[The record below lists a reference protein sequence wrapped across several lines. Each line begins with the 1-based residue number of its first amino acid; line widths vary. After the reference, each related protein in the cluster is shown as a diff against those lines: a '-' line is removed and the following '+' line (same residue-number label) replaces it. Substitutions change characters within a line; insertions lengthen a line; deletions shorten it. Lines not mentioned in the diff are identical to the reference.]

1 MSSKDMFRKEQR
13 FSFRKFSFGLAS
25 AVIANVIFGG
35 AIANTPVVH
44 ANTTT
49 ETAAVA
55 TSERIASIPYTVN
68 IVDQTGKVVETKE
81 KKVLVYTVET
91 IATATEYLTA
101 DLVPEGYA
109 IVSGLGEV
117 TLTEKADNIFTVKVD
132 KIAPEAAAPTTTA
145 ESATSE
151 TATPEPASLAA
162 TQPTPVTAEV
172 AEAEVAPTTSEESA
186 KPTERTVYLSYI
198 THYVNE
204 ANETVDRTG
213 HLVAV
218 TTTDETAKT
227 QVTVSASENMPSG
240 WELVQDKAKV
250 VVQLVE
256 NQTNILVF
264 AVTKKSKE
272 EEIAASQLSN
282 KDVLEQVLSEGV
294 LLSNDAARLLETSQA
309 GNTGLEVATNNTK
322 AVLKEAIQV
331 FDEPTSTQAQVDA
344 QTELVRA
351 ASKTLA
357 DELLKFDE
365 DGVLT
370 AMLDA
375 TTQAITIT
383 PSSKGAVRPNYP
395 IHIRDFTNPSQQSY
409 NNQDFFFGL
418 IDKALTEEAS
428 QIRATAEA
436 TDGSTPRFSLVGG
449 GGQPLTDANNYGLQ
463 INDSGVIYGTTT
475 ITEPGN
481 TVSWQF
487 QAQNGS
493 DTARKQFT
501 FVPYTVVKTDEEP
514 VRKGVTQGVTADE
527 ILAKVKSDVT
537 RGNGTSDTTEAT
549 AGPLNIAFEQ
559 HFNSELT
566 ARATNKSTTVT
577 EDAKNGKQIWH
588 EIKEYVK
595 VAEADGT
602 AVSGTPVTGSLPT
615 EAGTYDVTVL
625 STNVHGQTIE
635 NVVKVILNAAPS
647 MPTIGV
653 NPGTTVKNGD
663 NRQLEALFVFGNV
676 TGTTEAVS
684 TSGRGTAP
692 DFDTAKATKSFLAT
706 DPETEAAKAAI
717 EEINANTSKSEEEK
731 AAALAKQEAK
741 KETVTISYGV
751 PGNVT
756 EYVAGNSDSVKINN
770 RANNPISAPTKS
782 LGNPNNEELTINAEG
797 KLTGEFSS
805 APGGFYSRVVKM
817 TDTAGNVSYS
827 NPFFV
832 VGYTD
837 KLIDDTPVAVNQGT
851 VLTENNIF
859 GKLTID
865 TTSGSTGT
873 NQSLTVPESEYTRAI
888 VGYRTVDGTTKGELV
903 EQTDL
908 TQFPTDKDLEVKVQ
922 TTNPYGQTIYNWVKV
937 DYNLKPKVELAAKV
951 YGDRKT
957 VYVFSKNSGT
967 TEDSTGATGTN
978 VAFDKNKATKALVK
992 ITDDGQVTAIS
1003 YTDGKSA
1010 VSDLVTND
1018 KTLNAVIDTDGF
1030 FNGDVDALAGG
1041 SVTRVV
1047 KVTDN
1052 GNAVGDSPRFRIFPF
1067 SDTVPANV
1075 TVRLAKGTRPALE
1088 EITGKMVIDSNSG
1101 YPNNAK
1107 EAIPEDAYT
1116 RTVVGYR
1123 LDGSQDTVAV
1133 DSVEKLPTEGSY
1145 KVRVKTSNAYGQEIY
1160 NWVPVS
1166 HYKLEEVSRET
1177 VNKYTDFP
1185 APIHAITELG
1195 SSGTVGTVKLEGDLP
1210 ADFNI
1215 ANFNLKEG
1223 EAAKLAERNLEFV
1236 KAGSLGTDGTV
1247 GTIQTKNGGKV
1258 EYTGSGNLD
1267 YVFEYTYQVNN
1278 ENKTSN
1284 LTYTILYTDTKAPVM
1299 TPKSEYIRFVD
1310 EEYTISVPG
1319 TDNAFLST
1327 EKINGSLSVLKDG
1340 ETGKVSPGLGT
1351 NTAIT
1356 SELDPK
1362 GVDVSGGVD
1371 NQGGNSTMFNVNI
1384 TGTAPSAEG
1393 TGTYKLRVGEN
1404 NYPAGPNVELVD
1416 GKKPENVGLTPVTVT
1431 FVKRAAMTTPV
1442 AVVDPANLTADEKAA
1457 VIAQLKKD
1465 NADNQRLQDLPDT
1478 AFTVNADG
1486 TVSVDYSAG
1495 NADVDAV
1502 TDEVANATVKLADEQ
1517 KKAKDAIDTKLAE
1530 EKAAIEAKRDAAIAE
1545 INNTPGLTDD
1555 QKKAATDAVT
1565 NTANDALTDLQTAAD
1580 DAKKA
1585 IDTKTTVAGINDAKT
1600 AGEKA
1605 LDDATA
1611 TGEAAIELTKEKEL
1625 AKADVDN
1632 QAKAAIE
1639 AVKNNPNLDATEQAP
1654 YIKAIE
1660 DAAKEQKAAI
1670 DAAKDTAGIT
1680 DAVNEAEKVNEEQK
1694 LAAAK
1699 EDAKDKIAE
1708 EAAAAKEAI
1717 DNNPNLSEDEKKG
1730 FKDAVDTEVAKANDA
1745 IDKAKT
1751 PAEAQTAEDNG
1762 VKAIDAE
1769 ELKAAKQDAKNKIA
1783 EDVKAAKEAIDNNP
1797 NLSEDEKKG
1806 FKDAVD
1812 TEAAKAVADIEK
1824 ATTPADAQTAEE
1836 AGTAAIAED
1845 VLDAA
1850 KQDAKNKI
1858 AEDVKAAK
1866 DAIDNNPN
1874 LSETE
1879 KQGFKDAVDTEAV
1892 KANGEIDKATTPEA
1906 AQAAEEAG
1914 TAAIAEDVLD
1924 AAKLDAK
1931 NKIAKDLATV
1941 EAAID
1946 ANSNLTKEEKDAAK
1960 LAAQAKAAEAVANIE
1975 KATTP
1980 EAVQALED
1988 AAVKDLANIEIKA
2001 AYDDA
2006 VKAIEAADN
2015 LSTAAKTQALEDLKK
2030 ARQAAEEV
2038 VKNATTADEV
2048 AKGALDGLKSIAKV
2062 EATAAADDAKEAIA
2076 KNSNLTADEKKV
2088 YTDAIDAALKATEA
2102 KIKDA
2107 TDADTVDAE
2116 TVLAQKEI
2124 AKQEVAAATAD
2135 AVEGIE
2141 ANANLT
2147 PEEKAEYKA
2156 NVAKAAADA
2165 EKAITEATKAADIQS
2180 KTFDATQAAAKE
2192 EVKADAADAV
2202 KGIQANDNLSEAEK
2216 TAAKEAVEKARDT
2229 TLENIE
2235 KAKTAADVETATL
2248 DAEKANAKAELKAA
2262 ADDAKKAID
2271 ENTNLPKSEKD
2282 ALKLAIDAEVA
2293 AANLEIDNAKTAE
2306 DIDVATLA
2314 TEKTIAKTEVKAA
2327 AEDAL
2332 RSIDEN
2338 ANLTDDE
2345 KAKAKADVYVELS
2358 KAEKA
2363 IDKAATAEAID
2374 NATLVGEK
2382 AIAKEELE
2390 AAADDAKKAI
2400 DGNTHLT
2407 DAEKKAAKD
2416 AVDTELAKA
2425 KDAIDAAKTAD
2436 AVDAATLVGE
2446 KAVAK
2451 EEIKAAANDAK
2462 KAIDANTNLTPDEK
2476 AAAKKAVDAEVAK
2489 ANEAIDAAK
2498 TADAVDAATLVGEQA
2513 VAKAELKAA
2522 AEDAKK
2528 AIDANDNLT
2537 PDEKAAAK
2545 KAVDDEAAKAEKAI
2559 DAATKAKEVDTAT
2572 LAGEKAVAKEEVK
2585 AAADDAKKAID
2596 ANDNLTPDEKAVAK
2610 KAVDAEVAKANE
2622 AIDAAK
2628 TAGEIDAA
2636 TLVGEKAVAKEELK
2650 AAAADAKK
2658 AIDANDNL
2666 TPEEKAAAKKAV
2678 DAEVAKANEAIDAAK
2693 TADAVDAA
2701 TLAGEKA
2708 VAKEELKAAAADA
2721 KKAIDANDNLTPEEK
2736 AVAKKAVDAEVA
2748 KAEKAIDA
2756 ATKADEVDTAT
2767 LAGEKAVAKEELKA
2781 AADDAKAAIDANDN
2795 LTPEEKAVAKKAV
2808 DAEVAK
2814 AEKAIDAAIKADEVD
2829 TATLAG
2835 EKAVAKEELKAAA
2848 DDAKAAIDAN
2858 DNLTD
2863 AEKQAAKEAV
2873 DAEVAKANE
2882 AIDAATKADE
2892 VDAATLVGEKAVAK
2906 EEVKAAAEDAKKAI
2920 DANDNLTPEEKA
2932 AAKKAVDDEAAKAE
2946 EAIDAATKA
2955 DEVETAT
2962 LAGEKAVAKEELKAA
2977 AEDAK
2982 AAIDANDNL
2991 TPEEK
2996 AAAKAA
3002 VDAEVAKA
3010 NEAIDAATKADEV
3023 DAATLAG
3030 EKAVAKEELKA
3041 AAADAKAAIDAND
3054 NLTPEEKAAAKD
3066 AVDAEVAKANDA
3078 IDAATKADEVD
3089 AATLAGEKAVA
3100 KEEVKAAAEDAKKAI
3115 DANDN
3120 LTPEE
3125 KAAAKKAVDDE
3136 AAKAEEAID
3145 AATKADEV
3153 ETATL
3158 AGEKAVA
3165 KEELKAAADDAKK
3178 AIDANDNLTD
3188 AEKQAAKDAVDA
3200 EVAKAEEAIDAATS
3214 ADEVETAT
3222 LVGEKAVAKEELK
3235 AAVEDAKKAI
3245 DANPNLTDAEKQAAK
3260 EAVDASAA
3268 AANKAIDGSTSSV
3281 EVQAAKDKGNAAIA
3295 ENVLDAAKQG
3305 AKNKLMEEA
3314 DKAKAAIDANPN
3326 LTPEEKAAA
3335 KAEIDKAVEEAII
3348 SINGAGTHHALGEI

>member
-35 AIANTPVVH
+35 AIANSPVVH

-68 IVDQTGKVVETKE
+68 IVDQAGKVVETKE

-151 TATPEPASLAA
+151 TATAAATPEPASLAA
-162 TQPTPVTAEV
+162 TQSTPVTAEV

-218 TTTDETAKT
+218 TTTDDTAKT

-272 EEIAASQLSN
+272 EEIAESQLAN

-331 FDEPTSTQAQVDA
+331 FDEPTSTQEQVDA

-383 PSSKGAVRPNYP
+383 TSEKDRVRPNYP

-409 NNQDFFFGL
+409 NDQDFFFGL
-418 IDKALTEEAS
+418 IDRELTQENS
-428 QIRATAEA
+428 QIRATAQGP
-436 TDGSTPRFSLVGG
+436 DGSTPTISILGG
-449 GGQPLTDANNYGLQ
+449 GGDPISTISNFGLQ
-463 INDSGVIYGTTT
+463 DNGSGVLYGTTT

-487 QAQNGS
+487 KASSNGNGAVS
-493 DTARKQFT
+493 KFT

-514 VRKGVTQGVTADE
+514 VRKAVTAGVTADE

-537 RGNGTSDTTEAT
+537 RGDGSTQ
-549 AGPLNIAFEQ
+549 GPLNATFEEY
-559 HFNSELT
+559 FNSTLT
-566 ARATNKSTTVT
+566 ARATRTSTTVAD
-577 EDAKNGKQIWH
+577 DAKAGKQIWH
-588 EIKEYVK
+588 EIKQYVK
-595 VAEADGT
+595 VAEANGT
-602 AVSGTPVTGSLPT
+602 AVSGGEAVKGSLPT

-635 NVVKVILNAAPS
+635 NTVKVVLNAAP
-647 MPTIGV
+647 TITASGTV
-653 NPGTTVKNGD
+653 SANPFNNTNPERKIVYIFGITTGD
-663 NRQLEALFVFGNV
+663 
-676 TGTTEAVS
+676 TEAV
-684 TSGRGTAP
+684 T
-692 DFDTAKATKSFLAT
+692 TAKA
-706 DPETEAAKAAI
+706 ETGEKAKAPIFDRDIAQPVATI
-717 EEINANTSKSEEEK
+717 TDADSTSIKVEYGDNAPNSRFNNLGSNMVATAADGTVLRDTKGKSTNV
-731 AAALAKQEAK
+731 
-741 KETVTISYGV
+741 TVTDGTAKIYLG
-751 PGNVT
+751 GT
-756 EYVAGNSDSVKINN
+756 YEY
-770 RANNPISAPTKS
+770 
-782 LGNPNNEELTINAEG
+782 L
-797 KLTGEFSS
+797 
-805 APGGFYSRVVKM
+805 PGGKFTRQFIISDESNAVVRGEAFY
-817 TDTAGNVSYS
+817 TVS
-827 NPFFV
+827 
-832 VGYTD
+832 YTD
-837 KLIDDTPVAVNQGT
+837 KLKDDRPIAKNQDVA
-851 VLTENNIF
+851 LTKEEVVA
-859 GKLTID
+859 KLTLDAQSGGFGD
-865 TTSGSTGT
+865 T
-873 NQSLTVPESEYTRAI
+873 NPNLTVPVSEVTRTI
-888 VGYRTVDGTTKGELV
+888 VGYRTADGVYT
-903 EQTDL
+903 EQTNL
-908 TQFPTDKDLEVKVQ
+908 AQFPKDKDFEVKVK
-922 TTNPYGQTIYNWVKV
+922 TTNVYGQTIYNWVKV
-937 DYNLKPKVELAAKV
+937 DYNLKPKVEIVDAV
-951 YGDRKT
+951 EGTTKT
-957 VYVFSKNSGT
+957 VYVFSKNNDR
-967 TEDSTGATGTN
+967 TENSEGVTGTN
-978 VAFDKNKATKALVK
+978 VAFDRNKATKAVVN
-992 ITDDGQVTAIS
+992 ITDDGQVTTIVYNDAKNDTADMLDKGVTPTTLVG
-1003 YTDGKSA
+1003 TDGYFK
-1010 VSDLVTND
+1010 
-1018 KTLNAVIDTDGF
+1018 
-1030 FNGDVDALAGG
+1030 G
-1041 SVTRVV
+1041 SVAVPAGTNTTRLL
-1047 KVTDN
+1047 KVTDDK
-1052 GNAVGDSPRFRIFPF
+1052 GLVGQSPTFRVYAF

-1075 TVRLAKGTRPALE
+1075 TPVRLAKGTSPALE
-1088 EITGKMVIDSNSG
+1088 EITAKMVIDSNSG
-1101 YPNNAK
+1101 YPRNPK
-1107 EAIPEDAYT
+1107 VEIPKDAYT

-1123 LDGSQDTVAV
+1123 LDGSTDTVAV
-1133 DSVEKLPTEGSY
+1133 DSVAGLPTEGSY
-1145 KVRVKTSNAYGQEIY
+1145 QVRVKTSNAYGQEIY

-1185 APIHAITELG
+1185 APIHTITEVG
-1195 SSGTVGTVKLEGDLP
+1195 STGTVGTVKLVGDLP

-1215 ANFNLKEG
+1215 ANFNLKAG
-1223 EAAKLAERNLEFV
+1223 EADKLAERNLEFV
-1236 KAGSLGTDGTV
+1236 KADAIGQDGTV
-1247 GTIQTKNGGKV
+1247 GTIRPKDGGKV

-1310 EEYTISVPG
+1310 EEYKISVPG

-1327 EKINGSLSVLKDG
+1327 EKINGTLSVLKDG
-1340 ETGKVSPGLGT
+1340 ESGRLVSSDLGT

-1404 NYPAGPNVELVD
+1404 NYPAPPTVSN
-1416 GKKPENVGLTPVTVT
+1416 KPENVGLTDIKVT
-1431 FVKRAAMTTPV
+1431 FVKRAEMTTPV

-1465 NADNQRLQDLPDT
+1465 NADNEKLNALPDT

-1495 NADVDAV
+1495 NTGVDAV
-1502 TDEVANATVKLADEQ
+1502 TDKVANATVKLADEQ

-1530 EKAAIEAKRDAAIAE
+1530 EKAAIEAKRDADIAE

-1555 QKKAATDAVT
+1555 QKKAARDAVT
-1565 NTANDALTDLQTAAD
+1565 DTAGDALKALDKAAD

-1585 IDTKTTVAGINDAKT
+1585 IDAETTVAGINNAKT
-1600 AGEKA
+1600 DGEKA
-1605 LDDATA
+1605 LDDATVN
-1611 TGEAAIELTKEKEL
+1611 GEAAIDLTKDKEL

-1680 DAVNEAEKVNEEQK
+1680 DAVNEAEKVNEEQQ

-1708 EAAAAKEAI
+1708 EAAAAKDAI
-1717 DNNPNLSEDEKKG
+1717 DKNPNLSDAEKTTAKN
-1730 FKDAVDTEVAKANDA
+1730 AVDTEVAKANDA
-1745 IDKAKT
+1745 IDKATT
-1751 PAEAQTAEDNG
+1751 PETVQAAEDNG

-1769 ELKAAKQDAKNKIA
+1769 ELAAAKQDAKNKIA
-1783 EDVKAAKEAIDNNP
+1783 KDVEAAKDAIDKDP

-1858 AEDVKAAK
+1858 AKDVEAANA
-1866 DAIDNNPN
+1866 AIESNPN
-1874 LSETE
+1874 LSEAE
-1879 KQGFKDAVDTEAV
+1879 KKGFKDAVDAEAA
-1892 KANGEIDKATTPEA
+1892 KAVADIEKATTPEA
-1906 AQAAEEAG
+1906 AQAAEETG

-1946 ANSNLTKEEKDAAK
+1946 ANSNLSQDEKDAAK

-1980 EAVQALED
+1980 EAAQTLED

-2030 ARQAAEEV
+2030 ARQAAEDAI
-2038 VKNATTADEV
+2038 KTATTADEV

-2062 EATAAADDAKEAIA
+2062 EAKAAADDAKAAIA
-2076 KNSNLTADEKKV
+2076 QNSNLTDAEKKV
-2088 YTDAIDAALKATEA
+2088 YTDAIDEALKDTET
-2102 KIKDA
+2102 KIDAA

-2116 TVLAQKEI
+2116 TIVGQKAF
-2124 AKQEVAAATAD
+2124 AKEEVKAATAD
-2135 AVEGIE
+2135 AVKGIE
-2141 ANANLT
+2141 ANTNLT
-2147 PEEKAEYKA
+2147 DDEKAIYKEE
-2156 NVAKAAADA
+2156 VAKAVAAA
-2165 EKAITEATKAADIQS
+2165 ETAIKEATKAADIQS

-2192 EVKADAADAV
+2192 EVKADAADAIA
-2202 KGIQANDNLSEAEK
+2202 GIKANDNLSD
-2216 TAAKEAVEKARDT
+2216 TAKEEAIAAIEKARNT

-2235 KAKTAADVETATL
+2235 NAKTAAAVDTATL
-2248 DAEKANAKAELKAA
+2248 DAEKANAKAEIKAA

-2271 ENTNLPKSEKD
+2271 ENANLPVSEKN

-2293 AANLEIDNAKTAE
+2293 ATNLEIDDAKTAE
-2306 DIDVATLA
+2306 EIDAATLA
-2314 TEKTIAKTEVKAA
+2314 TEKSIAKAEVKAA

-2332 RSIDEN
+2332 RAIDEN

-2363 IDKAATAEAID
+2363 IDKATTADAID

-2382 AIAKEELE
+2382 AFATAELE

-2400 DGNTHLT
+2400 DANTHLT
-2407 DAEKKAAKD
+2407 DDQKQAAKD
-2416 AVDTELAKA
+2416 AVDAELAKA
-2425 KDAIDAAKTAD
+2425 KEAVVAAKTAD
-2436 AVDAATLVGE
+2436 EVDAATLVGE

-2451 EEIKAAANDAK
+2451 EEIKAAA
-2462 KAIDANTNLTPDEK
+2462 
-2476 AAAKKAVDAEVAK
+2476 
-2489 ANEAIDAAK
+2489 
-2498 TADAVDAATLVGEQA
+2498 
-2513 VAKAELKAA
+2513 
-2522 AEDAKK
+2522 
-2528 AIDANDNLT
+2528 
-2537 PDEKAAAK
+2537 
-2545 KAVDDEAAKAEKAI
+2545 
-2559 DAATKAKEVDTAT
+2559 
-2572 LAGEKAVAKEEVK
+2572 
-2585 AAADDAKKAID
+2585 DDAKKAID
-2596 ANDNLTPDEKAVAK
+2596 ANS
-2610 KAVDAEVAKANE
+2610 
-2622 AIDAAK
+2622 
-2628 TAGEIDAA
+2628 
-2636 TLVGEKAVAKEELK
+2636 
-2650 AAAADAKK
+2650 
-2658 AIDANDNL
+2658 
-2666 TPEEKAAAKKAV
+2666 
-2678 DAEVAKANEAIDAAK
+2678 
-2693 TADAVDAA
+2693 
-2701 TLAGEKA
+2701 
-2708 VAKEELKAAAADA
+2708 
-2721 KKAIDANDNLTPEEK
+2721 
-2736 AVAKKAVDAEVA
+2736 
-2748 KAEKAIDA
+2748 
-2756 ATKADEVDTAT
+2756 
-2767 LAGEKAVAKEELKA
+2767 
-2781 AADDAKAAIDANDN
+2781 
-2795 LTPEEKAVAKKAV
+2795 
-2808 DAEVAK
+2808 
-2814 AEKAIDAAIKADEVD
+2814 
-2829 TATLAG
+2829 
-2835 EKAVAKEELKAAA
+2835 
-2848 DDAKAAIDAN
+2848 
-2858 DNLTD
+2858 NLTD
-2863 AEKQAAKEAV
+2863 
-2873 DAEVAKANE
+2873 D
-2882 AIDAATKADE
+2882 
-2892 VDAATLVGEKAVAK
+2892 
-2906 EEVKAAAEDAKKAI
+2906 
-2920 DANDNLTPEEKA
+2920 
-2932 AAKKAVDDEAAKAE
+2932 
-2946 EAIDAATKA
+2946 
-2955 DEVETAT
+2955 
-2962 LAGEKAVAKEELKAA
+2962 
-2977 AEDAK
+2977 
-2982 AAIDANDNL
+2982 
-2991 TPEEK
+2991 EK

-3002 VDAEVAKA
+3002 VD
-3010 NEAIDAATKADEV
+3010 T
-3023 DAATLAG
+3023 
-3030 EKAVAKEELKA
+3030 
-3041 AAADAKAAIDAND
+3041 
-3054 NLTPEEKAAAKD
+3054 
-3066 AVDAEVAKANDA
+3066 EVAKANDA

-3100 KEEVKAAAEDAKKAI
+3100 KEELKAAADDAKKAIDENANLTPEEKAAAKKAVDDEVAKAEKAIDAATKADEVDAATLAGEKAVAKEELKAAAEDAKKAI

-3120 LTPEE
+3120 LT
-3125 KAAAKKAVDDE
+3125 
-3136 AAKAEEAID
+3136 D
-3145 AATKADEV
+3145 A
-3153 ETATL
+3153 
-3158 AGEKAVA
+3158 
-3165 KEELKAAADDAKK
+3165 
-3178 AIDANDNLTD
+3178 
-3188 AEKQAAKDAVDA
+3188 
-3200 EVAKAEEAIDAATS
+3200 
-3214 ADEVETAT
+3214 
-3222 LVGEKAVAKEELK
+3222 
-3235 AAVEDAKKAI
+3235 
-3245 DANPNLTDAEKQAAK
+3245 
-3260 EAVDASAA
+3260 
-3268 AANKAIDGSTSSV
+3268 
-3281 EVQAAKDKGNAAIA
+3281 
-3295 ENVLDAAKQG
+3295 
-3305 AKNKLMEEA
+3305 
-3314 DKAKAAIDANPN
+3314 
-3326 LTPEEKAAA
+3326 
-3335 KAEIDKAVEEAII
+3335 
-3348 SINGAGTHHALGEI
+3348 

>member
-44 ANTTT
+44 ANTAT

-132 KIAPEAAAPTTTA
+132 KIAPEAVAPTTTA

-151 TATPEPASLAA
+151 TATAAATPEPASLTA
-162 TQPTPVTAEV
+162 TQPTPVTSEV

-186 KPTERTVYLSYI
+186 KPTERTAYLSYI

-204 ANETVDRTG
+204 ANETVDRRG

-218 TTTDETAKT
+218 TTTDDTAKK

-294 LLSNDAARLLETSQA
+294 LFSNDAARLLETSQA

-331 FDEPTSTQAQVDA
+331 FDEPTSTQEQVDA

-501 FVPYTVVKTDEEP
+501 FVPYTVVKTDETP

-537 RGNGTSDTTEAT
+537 RGNGTSSTAEAT
-549 AGPLNIAFEQ
+549 QGPLNIAFEQ
-559 HFNSELT
+559 HFNSALT
-566 ARATNKSTTVT
+566 ARATGTSTTVADT
-577 EDAKNGKQIWH
+577 DKTGKQIWH

-602 AVSGTPVTGSLPT
+602 AVSVPAVTGSLPT
-615 EAGTYDVTVL
+615 EAGTYNVTVL

-635 NVVKVILNAAPS
+635 NTVKVVLNAAP
-647 MPTIGV
+647 TITASGTGST
-653 NPGTTVKNGD
+653 NPFNNTNPERKIVYIFGITTGD
-663 NRQLEALFVFGNV
+663 
-676 TGTTEAVS
+676 TEAV
-684 TSGRGTAP
+684 T
-692 DFDTAKATKSFLAT
+692 TAKA
-706 DPETEAAKAAI
+706 ETGEKAKAPIFDSTIAKPVATI
-717 EEINANTSKSEEEK
+717 TDADSTSIKVEYGDDAPKSRFNNLGSNMVAT
-731 AAALAKQEAK
+731 AADG
-741 KETVTISYGV
+741 TVLRDTKGNST
-751 PGNVT
+751 NVT
-756 EYVAGNSDSVKINN
+756 LTDGTAKIYLGGTYEY
-770 RANNPISAPTKS
+770 
-782 LGNPNNEELTINAEG
+782 L
-797 KLTGEFSS
+797 
-805 APGGFYSRVVKM
+805 PGGKFTRQFIISDESNAVVRGEAFY
-817 TDTAGNVSYS
+817 TVS
-827 NPFFV
+827 
-832 VGYTD
+832 YTD
-837 KLIDDTPVAVNQGT
+837 KLKDDTPIAKNQDVA
-851 VLTENNIF
+851 LTEREVF
-859 GKLTID
+859 AKLTLDAQSGGVSD
-865 TTSGSTGT
+865 TDP
-873 NQSLTVPESEYTRAI
+873 NLTVPESEVTRTI
-888 VGYRTVDGTTKGELV
+888 VGYRVDGAYTA
-903 EQTDL
+903 QTDL
-908 TQFPTDKDLEVKVQ
+908 TQFPKDKDFEVKVK
-922 TTNPYGQTIYNWVKV
+922 TTNIYGQTVYNWVSV
-937 DYNLKPKVELAAKV
+937 DYNLKPKVEIVDAV
-951 YGDRKT
+951 EGTTKT
-957 VYVFSKNSGT
+957 VYVFSKNNDR
-967 TEDSTGATGTN
+967 TENSEGVTGTN
-978 VAFDKNKATKALVK
+978 VAFDRNKATKAVVN

-1101 YPNNAK
+1101 YPSNPK

-1133 DSVEKLPTEGSY
+1133 DSVEKLPTDGSY

-1166 HYKLEEVSRET
+1166 HYKLEEISRDT

-1530 EKAAIEAKRDAAIAE
+1530 EKAAIEAKRDEAIAE

-1585 IDTKTTVAGINDAKT
+1585 IDTETTVAGINDAKT

-1611 TGEAAIELTKEKEL
+1611 TGEAAIDLTKDKEL

-1632 QAKAAIE
+1632 QAKDAIE
-1639 AVKNNPNLDATEQAP
+1639 AIKNNPNLDATEQAP
-1654 YIKAIE
+1654 YIEAIE
-1660 DAAKEQKAAI
+1660 KAAEEQKAAI
-1670 DAAKDTAGIT
+1670 DKAKDTAGIT
-1680 DAVNEAEKVNEEQK
+1680 DAVNAAEKVNEEQK

-1708 EAAAAKEAI
+1708 EAAAAK
-1717 DNNPNLSEDEKKG
+1717 
-1730 FKDAVDTEVAKANDA
+1730 DA
-1745 IDKAKT
+1745 IDKDPNLTKDEIDAAKAAVAKAAEDANKAIDAATT

-1769 ELKAAKQDAKNKIA
+1769 ELAAAKQDAKNKIA
-1783 EDVKAAKEAIDNNP
+1783 
-1797 NLSEDEKKG
+1797 
-1806 FKDAVD
+1806 KD
-1812 TEAAKAVADIEK
+1812 
-1824 ATTPADAQTAEE
+1824 
-1836 AGTAAIAED
+1836 
-1845 VLDAA
+1845 
-1850 KQDAKNKI
+1850 
-1858 AEDVKAAK
+1858 
-1866 DAIDNNPN
+1866 
-1874 LSETE
+1874 
-1879 KQGFKDAVDTEAV
+1879 
-1892 KANGEIDKATTPEA
+1892 
-1906 AQAAEEAG
+1906 
-1914 TAAIAEDVLD
+1914 
-1924 AAKLDAK
+1924 
-1931 NKIAKDLATV
+1931 V
-1941 EAAID
+1941 EAA
-1946 ANSNLTKEEKDAAK
+1946 
-1960 LAAQAKAAEAVANIE
+1960 
-1975 KATTP
+1975 
-1980 EAVQALED
+1980 
-1988 AAVKDLANIEIKA
+1988 
-2001 AYDDA
+2001 
-2006 VKAIEAADN
+2006 
-2015 LSTAAKTQALEDLKK
+2015 
-2030 ARQAAEEV
+2030 
-2038 VKNATTADEV
+2038 
-2048 AKGALDGLKSIAKV
+2048 
-2062 EATAAADDAKEAIA
+2062 
-2076 KNSNLTADEKKV
+2076 
-2088 YTDAIDAALKATEA
+2088 
-2102 KIKDA
+2102 
-2107 TDADTVDAE
+2107 
-2116 TVLAQKEI
+2116 
-2124 AKQEVAAATAD
+2124 
-2135 AVEGIE
+2135 
-2141 ANANLT
+2141 
-2147 PEEKAEYKA
+2147 
-2156 NVAKAAADA
+2156 
-2165 EKAITEATKAADIQS
+2165 
-2180 KTFDATQAAAKE
+2180 
-2192 EVKADAADAV
+2192 
-2202 KGIQANDNLSEAEK
+2202 
-2216 TAAKEAVEKARDT
+2216 
-2229 TLENIE
+2229 
-2235 KAKTAADVETATL
+2235 
-2248 DAEKANAKAELKAA
+2248 
-2262 ADDAKKAID
+2262 
-2271 ENTNLPKSEKD
+2271 
-2282 ALKLAIDAEVA
+2282 
-2293 AANLEIDNAKTAE
+2293 
-2306 DIDVATLA
+2306 
-2314 TEKTIAKTEVKAA
+2314 
-2327 AEDAL
+2327 
-2332 RSIDEN
+2332 
-2338 ANLTDDE
+2338 
-2345 KAKAKADVYVELS
+2345 
-2358 KAEKA
+2358 
-2363 IDKAATAEAID
+2363 
-2374 NATLVGEK
+2374 
-2382 AIAKEELE
+2382 
-2390 AAADDAKKAI
+2390 
-2400 DGNTHLT
+2400 
-2407 DAEKKAAKD
+2407 
-2416 AVDTELAKA
+2416 
-2425 KDAIDAAKTAD
+2425 
-2436 AVDAATLVGE
+2436 
-2446 KAVAK
+2446 
-2451 EEIKAAANDAK
+2451 
-2462 KAIDANTNLTPDEK
+2462 
-2476 AAAKKAVDAEVAK
+2476 
-2489 ANEAIDAAK
+2489 
-2498 TADAVDAATLVGEQA
+2498 
-2513 VAKAELKAA
+2513 
-2522 AEDAKK
+2522 
-2528 AIDANDNLT
+2528 
-2537 PDEKAAAK
+2537 
-2545 KAVDDEAAKAEKAI
+2545 
-2559 DAATKAKEVDTAT
+2559 
-2572 LAGEKAVAKEEVK
+2572 
-2585 AAADDAKKAID
+2585 
-2596 ANDNLTPDEKAVAK
+2596 
-2610 KAVDAEVAKANE
+2610 
-2622 AIDAAK
+2622 
-2628 TAGEIDAA
+2628 
-2636 TLVGEKAVAKEELK
+2636 
-2650 AAAADAKK
+2650 
-2658 AIDANDNL
+2658 
-2666 TPEEKAAAKKAV
+2666 
-2678 DAEVAKANEAIDAAK
+2678 
-2693 TADAVDAA
+2693 
-2701 TLAGEKA
+2701 
-2708 VAKEELKAAAADA
+2708 
-2721 KKAIDANDNLTPEEK
+2721 
-2736 AVAKKAVDAEVA
+2736 
-2748 KAEKAIDA
+2748 
-2756 ATKADEVDTAT
+2756 
-2767 LAGEKAVAKEELKA
+2767 
-2781 AADDAKAAIDANDN
+2781 
-2795 LTPEEKAVAKKAV
+2795 
-2808 DAEVAK
+2808 
-2814 AEKAIDAAIKADEVD
+2814 
-2829 TATLAG
+2829 
-2835 EKAVAKEELKAAA
+2835 
-2848 DDAKAAIDAN
+2848 
-2858 DNLTD
+2858 
-2863 AEKQAAKEAV
+2863 
-2873 DAEVAKANE
+2873 
-2882 AIDAATKADE
+2882 
-2892 VDAATLVGEKAVAK
+2892 
-2906 EEVKAAAEDAKKAI
+2906 
-2920 DANDNLTPEEKA
+2920 
-2932 AAKKAVDDEAAKAE
+2932 
-2946 EAIDAATKA
+2946 
-2955 DEVETAT
+2955 
-2962 LAGEKAVAKEELKAA
+2962 
-2977 AEDAK
+2977 
-2982 AAIDANDNL
+2982 
-2991 TPEEK
+2991 
-2996 AAAKAA
+2996 
-3002 VDAEVAKA
+3002 
-3010 NEAIDAATKADEV
+3010 
-3023 DAATLAG
+3023 
-3030 EKAVAKEELKA
+3030 
-3041 AAADAKAAIDAND
+3041 
-3054 NLTPEEKAAAKD
+3054 
-3066 AVDAEVAKANDA
+3066 
-3078 IDAATKADEVD
+3078 
-3089 AATLAGEKAVA
+3089 
-3100 KEEVKAAAEDAKKAI
+3100 
-3115 DANDN
+3115 
-3120 LTPEE
+3120 
-3125 KAAAKKAVDDE
+3125 
-3136 AAKAEEAID
+3136 
-3145 AATKADEV
+3145 
-3153 ETATL
+3153 
-3158 AGEKAVA
+3158 
-3165 KEELKAAADDAKK
+3165 
-3178 AIDANDNLTD
+3178 
-3188 AEKQAAKDAVDA
+3188 
-3200 EVAKAEEAIDAATS
+3200 
-3214 ADEVETAT
+3214 
-3222 LVGEKAVAKEELK
+3222 
-3235 AAVEDAKKAI
+3235 
-3245 DANPNLTDAEKQAAK
+3245 
-3260 EAVDASAA
+3260 
-3268 AANKAIDGSTSSV
+3268 
-3281 EVQAAKDKGNAAIA
+3281 
-3295 ENVLDAAKQG
+3295 
-3305 AKNKLMEEA
+3305 
-3314 DKAKAAIDANPN
+3314 
-3326 LTPEEKAAA
+3326 
-3335 KAEIDKAVEEAII
+3335 
-3348 SINGAGTHHALGEI
+3348 

>member
-68 IVDQTGKVVETKE
+68 IVDQAGKVVETKE

-117 TLTEKADNIFTVKVD
+117 TLTENAENVFTVKVD

-151 TATPEPASLAA
+151 TSTAAATPEPASLAA
-162 TQPTPVTAEV
+162 TQSTPVTSEV

-218 TTTDETAKT
+218 TTTDDTAKT

-272 EEIAASQLSN
+272 EEIAESQLSN
-282 KDVLEQVLSEGV
+282 RDVLMRLSLEADLLADEALRQVAKE
-294 LLSNDAARLLETSQA
+294 QA
-309 GNTGLEVATNNTK
+309 GNTALETAANETK
-322 AVLKEAIQV
+322 AVAATANEVLANDAATEAELDDQIDTV
-331 FDEPTSTQAQVDA
+331 RTSTQNLAAEMLKVD
-344 QTELVRA
+344 
-351 ASKTLA
+351 K
-357 DELLKFDE
+357 
-365 DGVLT
+365 DGILT

-375 TTQAITIT
+375 ATQAITIT
-383 PSSKGAVRPNYP
+383 TSEKGRVRPDYEN
-395 IHIRDFTNPSQQSY
+395 HIRAYATSADQRIY
-409 NNQDFFFGL
+409 NGQDFFFGL
-418 IDKALTEEAS
+418 IGKALTEQDS
-428 QIRATAEA
+428 QIRAEA
-436 TDGSTPRFSLVGG
+436 QASDGTTPTISIVGG
-449 GGQPLTDANNYGLQ
+449 GGEPIRTISNFGLQ
-463 INDSGVIYGTTT
+463 DNGSGVLYGTTT
-475 ITEPGN
+475 ISEAGN
-481 TVSWQF
+481 AFSWKF
-487 QAQNGS
+487 KASSGNNS
-493 DTARKQFT
+493 AESKFT
-501 FVPYTVVKTDEEP
+501 FVPYTVVKTDNEP
-514 VRKGVTQGVTADE
+514 VRKAVTAGVTADE

-537 RGNGTSDTTEAT
+537 RGDGSTQ
-549 AGPLNIAFEQ
+549 GPLNATFEDY
-559 HFNSELT
+559 FNTTLT
-566 ARATNKSTTVT
+566 ARATGKSTTVT
-577 EDAKNGKQIWH
+577 QDAKNGKQIWH

-602 AVSGTPVTGSLPT
+602 AVSVPAVTGSLPT
-615 EAGTYDVTVL
+615 EAGTYNVTVL

-635 NVVKVILNAAPS
+635 NTVKVILNGAPS

-653 NPGTTVKNGD
+653 NSGVAAKVGD
-663 NRQLEALFVFGNV
+663 NRQLEVLHVFGNV

-684 TSGRGTAP
+684 TSGSGTAP
-692 DFDTAKATKSFLAT
+692 DFDTAKATRAFLAT
-706 DPETEAAKAAI
+706 DPE
-717 EEINANTSKSEEEK
+717 N
-731 AAALAKQEAK
+731 
-741 KETVTISYGV
+741 ETVTLTYGN
-751 PGNVT
+751 PGNIAA
-756 EYVAGNSDSVKINN
+756 YQA
-770 RANNPISAPTKS
+770 
-782 LGNPNNEELTINAEG
+782 GNPNSLTTYGRSPISSETGNIGKDNTDELLFNNEGRL
-797 KLTGEFSS
+797 KGEFPY
-805 APGGFYSRVVKM
+805 APGGLYARIVKM
-817 TDTAGNVSYS
+817 TDTAGNESYS

-832 VGYTD
+832 VAYTD
-837 KLIDDTPVAVNQGT
+837 KLKDDNPVEVNQGT
-851 VLTENNIF
+851 VLTEDNIL

-865 TTSGSTGT
+865 TTGGVGDT
-873 NQSLTVPESEYTRAI
+873 NQSLTVPADEYTRTI
-888 VGYRTVDGTTKGELV
+888 LGYRTVDGTTKGNFV

-908 TQFPTDKDLEVKVQ
+908 AQFPTDKDLEVKVQ
-922 TTNPYGQTIYNWVKV
+922 TTNVYGQTIYNWVKV
-937 DYNLKPKVELAAKV
+937 DYNLKPKVEIVDAV
-951 YGDRKT
+951 GSERKT
-957 VYVFSKNSGT
+957 VYVFSKNNDR
-967 TEDSTGATGTN
+967 TENSEGVTGTN
-978 VAFDKNKATKALVK
+978 VAFDRAKATKALVK

-1067 SDTVPANV
+1067 SDTVPDNV
-1075 TVRLAKGTRPALE
+1075 TPVRLAKGTRPDLK
-1088 EITGKMVIDSNSG
+1088 EITAKMVIDSNSG

-1107 EAIPEDAYT
+1107 EEIPEDAYT

-1123 LDGSQDTVAV
+1123 LDGAPKDNIVEV
-1133 DSVEKLPTEGSY
+1133 GSVEQLPTDGSY
-1145 KVRVKTSNAYGQEIY
+1145 QVRVKTSNAYGQEIY

-1166 HYKLEEVSRET
+1166 HYKLEEVSRDT
-1177 VNKYTDFP
+1177 VTKYTDFQ
-1185 APIHAITELG
+1185 APIHAIIELG

-1210 ADFNI
+1210 VDFNI
-1215 ANFNLKEG
+1215 ANFNLKAG

-1236 KAGSLGTDGTV
+1236 KADSPGADGTV
-1247 GTIQTKNGGKV
+1247 GTIRPKDGGKV

-1278 ENKTSN
+1278 TDKTSN
-1284 LTYTILYTDTKAPVM
+1284 LKYTILYTDTQKPIM

-1310 EEYTISVPG
+1310 EEYKISVPG

-1327 EKINGSLSVLKDG
+1327 EKINGTLSVLKDG

-1351 NTAIT
+1351 NTAIA

-1404 NYPAGPNVELVD
+1404 NYPAPPTVSN
-1416 GKKPENVGLTPVTVT
+1416 KPENVGLTDIKVT
-1431 FVKRAAMTTPV
+1431 FVKRAEMTTPV

-1465 NADNQRLQDLPDT
+1465 NADNQRLQDLPES
-1478 AFTVNADG
+1478 AFTVNTDG

-1502 TDEVANATVKLADEQ
+1502 KDEVANATVKLADEQ

-1530 EKAAIEAKRDAAIAE
+1530 EKAAIEAKRDEAIAE

-1611 TGEAAIELTKEKEL
+1611 TGEAAIDLTKDKEL

-1632 QAKAAIE
+1632 QAKDAIE
-1639 AVKNNPNLDATEQAP
+1639 AIKNNPNLNEDEQAP
-1654 YIKAIE
+1654 YIDAIE
-1660 DAAKEQKAAI
+1660 KAAEEQKAAI
-1670 DAAKDTAGIT
+1670 DAAKDTVGIT
-1680 DAVNEAEKVNEEQK
+1680 DAVNAAETVNEEQK

-1708 EAAAAKEAI
+1708 EAAAAKDAI
-1717 DNNPNLSEDEKKG
+1717 DNNPNLSGAEKTAA
-1730 FKDAVDTEVAKANDA
+1730 KDAVDVAAGNANQA
-1745 IDKAKT
+1745 IDAATT

-1769 ELKAAKQDAKNKIA
+1769 ELAAAKQDAKNKIA
-1783 EDVKAAKEAIDNNP
+1783 KDVEAAKDAIDKDP

-1812 TEAAKAVADIEK
+1812 TEAAKAVADVEK

-1850 KQDAKNKI
+1850 KLDAKNKI
-1858 AEDVKAAK
+1858 AKDVEAANA
-1866 DAIDNNPN
+1866 AIESNPN
-1874 LSETE
+1874 LSEKE
-1879 KQGFKDAVDTEAV
+1879 IADAKAAVADEAK
-1892 KANGEIDKATTPEA
+1892 KANDAIDAATTPEA
-1906 AQAAEEAG
+1906 VQEKEEEG
-1914 TAAIAEDVLD
+1914 TKAIAADVLD

-1946 ANSNLTKEEKDAAK
+1946 ANSNLSQDEKDAAK

-1975 KATTP
+1975 KAATP
-1980 EAVQALED
+1980 EAAQTLED

-2030 ARQAAEEV
+2030 ARQAAEEAI
-2038 VKNATTADEV
+2038 KTASTADEV

-2062 EATAAADDAKEAIA
+2062 EAKAAADDAKAAIA
-2076 KNSNLTADEKKV
+2076 QNSNLTADEKKV
-2088 YTDAIDAALKATEA
+2088 YTDAIDNALKDTET
-2102 KIKDA
+2102 KIDAA

-2116 TVLAQKEI
+2116 TVLAQKDI

-2135 AVEGIE
+2135 AVKGIE
-2141 ANANLT
+2141 ANTNLT
-2147 PEEKAEYKA
+2147 DAEKDEYKA
-2156 NVAKAAADA
+2156 TVTKAAETA
-2165 EKAITEATKAADIQS
+2165 EKAITDATTAADIQS
-2180 KTFDATQAAAKE
+2180 KTFDATQDVAKE
-2192 EVKADAADAV
+2192 EVKADAADAIA
-2202 KGIQANDNLSEAEK
+2202 GIKANDNLSD
-2216 TAAKEAVEKARDT
+2216 TAKEEAIAAIEEARDT

-2235 KAKTAADVETATL
+2235 NAKTAAEVDTATL
-2248 DAEKANAKAELKAA
+2248 DAEKANAKAEIKAA

-2271 ENTNLPKSEKD
+2271 ENANLPESDKN

-2293 AANLEIDNAKTAE
+2293 ATNLEIDNAKTAE
-2306 DIDVATLA
+2306 EIDAATLA
-2314 TEKTIAKTEVKAA
+2314 TEKSIAKAEVKAA

-2332 RSIDEN
+2332 QAIDEN
-2338 ANLTDDE
+2338 ANLTDAE
-2345 KAKAKADVYVELS
+2345 KAAAKADVYVELS

-2363 IDKAATAEAID
+2363 IDKATTADAID

-2382 AIAKEELE
+2382 AFATAELE

-2400 DGNTHLT
+2400 DANTHLT
-2407 DAEKKAAKD
+2407 DDQKQAAKD
-2416 AVDTELAKA
+2416 AVDAELAKA
-2425 KDAIDAAKTAD
+2425 KEAVVAAKTAD
-2436 AVDAATLVGE
+2436 EVDAATLVGEKAIAKEEIKAAADDAKKAIDANSNLTDDEKAAAKAAVDTEVAKANEAIDKAATADAVDTATLVGE

-2451 EEIKAAANDAK
+2451 EELKAAADDAK
-2462 KAIDANTNLTPDEK
+2462 KAIDANANLTPE
-2476 AAAKKAVDAEVAK
+2476 
-2489 ANEAIDAAK
+2489 
-2498 TADAVDAATLVGEQA
+2498 
-2513 VAKAELKAA
+2513 
-2522 AEDAKK
+2522 
-2528 AIDANDNLT
+2528 
-2537 PDEKAAAK
+2537 EKAAAK
-2545 KAVDDEAAKAEKAI
+2545 KAVDDEVAKAEKAI
-2559 DAATKAKEVDTAT
+2559 DAATKAEEVDAAT

-2596 ANDNLTPDEKAVAK
+2596 ANANLPESEKTALKLAI
-2610 KAVDAEVAKANE
+2610 DAEVAATNLE
-2622 AIDAAK
+2622 IDNAK
-2628 TAGEIDAA
+2628 TAEEI
-2636 TLVGEKAVAKEELK
+2636 
-2650 AAAADAKK
+2650 
-2658 AIDANDNL
+2658 
-2666 TPEEKAAAKKAV
+2666 
-2678 DAEVAKANEAIDAAK
+2678 
-2693 TADAVDAA
+2693 
-2701 TLAGEKA
+2701 
-2708 VAKEELKAAAADA
+2708 
-2721 KKAIDANDNLTPEEK
+2721 
-2736 AVAKKAVDAEVA
+2736 
-2748 KAEKAIDA
+2748 
-2756 ATKADEVDTAT
+2756 
-2767 LAGEKAVAKEELKA
+2767 
-2781 AADDAKAAIDANDN
+2781 
-2795 LTPEEKAVAKKAV
+2795 
-2808 DAEVAK
+2808 
-2814 AEKAIDAAIKADEVD
+2814 
-2829 TATLAG
+2829 
-2835 EKAVAKEELKAAA
+2835 
-2848 DDAKAAIDAN
+2848 
-2858 DNLTD
+2858 
-2863 AEKQAAKEAV
+2863 
-2873 DAEVAKANE
+2873 
-2882 AIDAATKADE
+2882 
-2892 VDAATLVGEKAVAK
+2892 DAATLVGEKAVAK
-2906 EEVKAAAEDAKKAI
+2906 EEVKAAAEDALRAI
-2920 DANDNLTPEEKA
+2920 DENANLTDDEKA
-2932 AAKKAVDDEAAKAE
+2932 AAKADVYVELSKAE
-2946 EAIDAATKA
+2946 KAIDKATTA
-2955 DEVETAT
+2955 DAIDNAT
-2962 LAGEKAVAKEELKAA
+2962 LVGEKAFAKEELEAA
-2977 AEDAK
+2977 ADDAK

-3023 DAATLAG
+3023 ETATLAG

-3041 AAADAKAAIDAND
+3041 AAEDAKKAIDAND
-3054 NLTPEEKAAAKD
+3054 NLTPEEKESAKKAVDAEVAKANEAIDKAATADAVDAATLVGEKAVAKEELKAAAEDAKKAIDANDNLTDAEKQAAKD
-3066 AVDAEVAKANDA
+3066 AVDAEVAKANEA
-3078 IDAATKADEVD
+3078 IDKAATADAVD
-3089 AATLAGEKAVA
+3089 AATLVGEKAVA
-3100 KEEVKAAAEDAKKAI
+3100 KEELKAAAEDAKKAI

-3136 AAKAEEAID
+3136 AAKAEEAI
-3145 AATKADEV
+3145 
-3153 ETATL
+3153 
-3158 AGEKAVA
+3158 
-3165 KEELKAAADDAKK
+3165 
-3178 AIDANDNLTD
+3178 
-3188 AEKQAAKDAVDA
+3188 
-3200 EVAKAEEAIDAATS
+3200 
-3214 ADEVETAT
+3214 
-3222 LVGEKAVAKEELK
+3222 
-3235 AAVEDAKKAI
+3235 
-3245 DANPNLTDAEKQAAK
+3245 
-3260 EAVDASAA
+3260 
-3268 AANKAIDGSTSSV
+3268 
-3281 EVQAAKDKGNAAIA
+3281 
-3295 ENVLDAAKQG
+3295 
-3305 AKNKLMEEA
+3305 
-3314 DKAKAAIDANPN
+3314 
-3326 LTPEEKAAA
+3326 
-3335 KAEIDKAVEEAII
+3335 
-3348 SINGAGTHHALGEI
+3348 

>member
-35 AIANTPVVH
+35 AIANSPVVH
-44 ANTTT
+44 ANTAT

-117 TLTEKADNIFTVKVD
+117 TLTEKAENVFTVKVD
-132 KIAPEAAAPTTTA
+132 KIAPEAVATTTTA

-151 TATPEPASLAA
+151 TATAAATPEPASLTA
-162 TQPTPVTAEV
+162 TQPTPVTSEV

-218 TTTDETAKT
+218 KTTDETAKT

-272 EEIAASQLSN
+272 EEIAESQLAN

-331 FDEPTSTQAQVDA
+331 FDEPTSTQEQVDA

-375 TTQAITIT
+375 TTNQAPTIT
-383 PSSKGAVRPNYP
+383 ASGTGS
-395 IHIRDFTNPSQQSY
+395 TNPF
-409 NNQDFFFGL
+409 NNPNAQARKVVYIFGTTVG
-418 IDKALTEEAS
+418 DTEALTAPNTT
-428 QIRATAEA
+428 ATGAAPFFDRSIAQPVATITDPDSTSIKVNYGDGVSHVNNLGNTMVA
-436 TDGSTPRFSLVGG
+436 TDVDG
-449 GGQPLTDANNYGLQ
+449 
-463 INDSGVIYGTTT
+463 
-475 ITEPGN
+475 
-481 TVSWQF
+481 
-487 QAQNGS
+487 
-493 DTARKQFT
+493 
-501 FVPYTVVKTDEEP
+501 TVVKTTDGTYTNVTLTNGSANIYLGGTYNHGPGGKYTRQFIISDESGTEVRGEP
-514 VRKGVTQGVTADE
+514 FYTVSYTDKLVDKQPIVKLENTELTETEVLNKLTLDAQSGGFRDTSSTLTVPETEVTRTIVGYRVDGAYTAQTDLTQFPKDKDFE
-527 ILAKVKSDVT
+527 VKVK
-537 RGNGTSDTTEAT
+537 TT
-549 AGPLNIAFEQ
+549 NI
-559 HFNSELT
+559 
-566 ARATNKSTTVT
+566 
-577 EDAKNGKQIWH
+577 
-588 EIKEYVK
+588 Y
-595 VAEADGT
+595 
-602 AVSGTPVTGSLPT
+602 
-615 EAGTYDVTVL
+615 
-625 STNVHGQTIE
+625 GQTVY
-635 NVVKVILNAAPS
+635 NWVSVDYNLKPT

-684 TSGRGTAP
+684 TSGNAKAP
-692 DFDTAKATKSFLAT
+692 DFGTSEVTRKFLAT
-706 DPETEAAKAAI
+706 DPENDA
-717 EEINANTSKSEEEK
+717 
-731 AAALAKQEAK
+731 
-741 KETVTISYGV
+741 VTISYGV

-756 EYVAGNSDSVKINN
+756 EYVAGNPDSVKINN

-782 LGNPNNEELTINAEG
+782 LGNPSNEELTINAEG
-797 KLTGEFSS
+797 KLTGELSS

-873 NQSLTVPESEYTRAI
+873 NQSLTVPATEYTRTI
-888 VGYRTVDGTTKGELV
+888 LGYRTVDGTIKGELV

-937 DYNLKPKVELAAKV
+937 DYNLKPKVEIVDAA
-951 YGDRKT
+951 GGETKT
-957 VYVFSKNSGT
+957 VYVFSKNNDR
-967 TEDSTGATGTN
+967 TENSEGVTGTN
-978 VAFDKNKATKALVK
+978 VAFDKNKATKALVN

-1018 KTLNAVIDTDGF
+1018 KIPNAVIDTDGF

-1067 SDTVPANV
+1067 SDTVPDNV
-1075 TVRLAKGTRPALE
+1075 TPVRLAKGTRPDLE
-1088 EITGKMVIDSNSG
+1088 EITAKMVIDSNSG
-1101 YPNNAK
+1101 YPRNPK
-1107 EAIPEDAYT
+1107 VAIPEDAYT

-1123 LDGSQDTVAV
+1123 LDSSSPTVDV
-1133 DSVEKLPTEGSY
+1133 DSVAGLPTEGSY
-1145 KVRVKTSNAYGQEIY
+1145 QVRVKTSNAYGQEIY

-1195 SSGTVGTVKLEGDLP
+1195 SSGTVGTVKLEGDRP

-1215 ANFNLKEG
+1215 ANFNLKAG
-1223 EAAKLAERNLEFV
+1223 EAEKLAERNLEFV
-1236 KAGSLGTDGTV
+1236 KADAIGQDGTV
-1247 GTIQTKNGGKV
+1247 GTIRPKDGGKV

-1278 ENKTSN
+1278 ENKTAN
-1284 LTYTILYTDTKAPVM
+1284 LTYTILYKDTQAPVM
-1299 TPKSEYIRFVD
+1299 TPKSEYIRFVNEKYD
-1310 EEYTISVPG
+1310 ISVPG

-1327 EKINGSLSVLKDG
+1327 EKINGTLSVLKDG
-1340 ETGKVSPGLGT
+1340 ESGRLVSSDLGT

-1384 TGTAPSAEG
+1384 TGTGPSEQG
-1393 TGTYKLRVGEN
+1393 TGDYKLRVGEN
-1404 NYPAGPNVELVD
+1404 NYPAGPAVELVD
-1416 GKKPENVGLTPVTVT
+1416 GKVPENVGLTPVKVT

-1457 VIAQLKKD
+1457 VINQLKKD
-1465 NADNQRLQDLPDT
+1465 NADNEKLNALPDT
-1478 AFTVNADG
+1478 AFTVNSDG

-1495 NADVDAV
+1495 SANVDAV
-1502 TDEVANATVKLADEQ
+1502 TDKVANATVKLADEQ

-1530 EKAAIEAKRDAAIAE
+1530 DKKAVEAERDAAIAE

-1585 IDTKTTVAGINDAKT
+1585 IDAETTVAGINDAKT
-1600 AGEKA
+1600 DGEKA
-1605 LDDATA
+1605 LDDATVN
-1611 TGEAAIELTKEKEL
+1611 GEAAIDLTKDKEL

-1639 AVKNNPNLDATEQAP
+1639 AVKNNPNLDESEQAP
-1654 YIKAIE
+1654 YIEEIEKAAE
-1660 DAAKEQKAAI
+1660 KQKAAI
-1670 DAAKDTAGIT
+1670 DAAKDTVGIT
-1680 DAVNEAEKVNEEQK
+1680 EAVDAAEKVNEEQK

-1708 EAAAAKEAI
+1708 EAAAAKDAI
-1717 DNNPNLSEDEKKG
+1717 DKDPNLSEDEKQN
-1730 FKDAVDTEVAKANDA
+1730 FKDAVDAEVAKANDA

-1769 ELKAAKQDAKNKIA
+1769 ELAAAKQDAKNKIA

-1812 TEAAKAVADIEK
+1812 TEAEKANQAIDA
-1824 ATTPADAQTAEE
+1824 ATTPEAAQTAEE

-1866 DAIDNNPN
+1866 EAIDNNPN

-1924 AAKLDAK
+1924 AAKQDAK

-1946 ANSNLTKEEKDAAK
+1946 ANSNLSEDEKKAAK
-1960 LAAQAKAAEAVANIE
+1960 LEAQAKAAEAVANIE
-1975 KATTP
+1975 KAATP
-1980 EAVQALED
+1980 EAVQTLED

-2030 ARQAAEEV
+2030 ARQAAEEA

-2048 AKGALDGLKSIAKV
+2048 VKGALDGLKSLAKV
-2062 EATAAADDAKEAIA
+2062 EAKAAADDAKAAIEQNA
-2076 KNSNLTADEKKV
+2076 NLTDAEKKV
-2088 YTDAIDAALKATEA
+2088 YTDAIDEALKDTET
-2102 KIKDA
+2102 KIDAA

-2116 TVLAQKEI
+2116 TVLAQKDI

-2135 AVEGIE
+2135 AVKGIE
-2141 ANANLT
+2141 ANTNLT
-2147 PEEKAEYKA
+2147 DAEKDEYKA
-2156 NVAKAAADA
+2156 TVTKAAETA
-2165 EKAITEATKAADIQS
+2165 EKAIADATTAADIQS
-2180 KTFDATQAAAKE
+2180 KTFDATQDVAKE
-2192 EVKADAADAV
+2192 EVKADAADAIA
-2202 KGIQANDNLSEAEK
+2202 GIKANDNLSG
-2216 TAAKEAVEKARDT
+2216 TAKEEAIAAIEEARDT

-2235 KAKTAADVETATL
+2235 NAKTAADVDTATL
-2248 DAEKANAKAELKAA
+2248 DAEKANAKAEIKAA

-2271 ENTNLPKSEKD
+2271 ENANLPASDKN

-2293 AANLEIDNAKTAE
+2293 ATNLEIDNAKTAE
-2306 DIDVATLA
+2306 EIDAATLA
-2314 TEKTIAKTEVKAA
+2314 TEKSIAKAEVKAA

-2332 RSIDEN
+2332 QAIDEN

-2363 IDKAATAEAID
+2363 IDKATTADAID
-2374 NATLVGEK
+2374 NATLVG
-2382 AIAKEELE
+2382 
-2390 AAADDAKKAI
+2390 
-2400 DGNTHLT
+2400 
-2407 DAEKKAAKD
+2407 
-2416 AVDTELAKA
+2416 
-2425 KDAIDAAKTAD
+2425 
-2436 AVDAATLVGE
+2436 
-2446 KAVAK
+2446 
-2451 EEIKAAANDAK
+2451 
-2462 KAIDANTNLTPDEK
+2462 
-2476 AAAKKAVDAEVAK
+2476 
-2489 ANEAIDAAK
+2489 
-2498 TADAVDAATLVGEQA
+2498 
-2513 VAKAELKAA
+2513 
-2522 AEDAKK
+2522 
-2528 AIDANDNLT
+2528 
-2537 PDEKAAAK
+2537 
-2545 KAVDDEAAKAEKAI
+2545 
-2559 DAATKAKEVDTAT
+2559 
-2572 LAGEKAVAKEEVK
+2572 
-2585 AAADDAKKAID
+2585 
-2596 ANDNLTPDEKAVAK
+2596 
-2610 KAVDAEVAKANE
+2610 
-2622 AIDAAK
+2622 
-2628 TAGEIDAA
+2628 
-2636 TLVGEKAVAKEELK
+2636 
-2650 AAAADAKK
+2650 
-2658 AIDANDNL
+2658 
-2666 TPEEKAAAKKAV
+2666 
-2678 DAEVAKANEAIDAAK
+2678 
-2693 TADAVDAA
+2693 
-2701 TLAGEKA
+2701 
-2708 VAKEELKAAAADA
+2708 
-2721 KKAIDANDNLTPEEK
+2721 
-2736 AVAKKAVDAEVA
+2736 
-2748 KAEKAIDA
+2748 
-2756 ATKADEVDTAT
+2756 
-2767 LAGEKAVAKEELKA
+2767 
-2781 AADDAKAAIDANDN
+2781 
-2795 LTPEEKAVAKKAV
+2795 
-2808 DAEVAK
+2808 
-2814 AEKAIDAAIKADEVD
+2814 
-2829 TATLAG
+2829 
-2835 EKAVAKEELKAAA
+2835 
-2848 DDAKAAIDAN
+2848 
-2858 DNLTD
+2858 
-2863 AEKQAAKEAV
+2863 
-2873 DAEVAKANE
+2873 
-2882 AIDAATKADE
+2882 
-2892 VDAATLVGEKAVAK
+2892 
-2906 EEVKAAAEDAKKAI
+2906 
-2920 DANDNLTPEEKA
+2920 
-2932 AAKKAVDDEAAKAE
+2932 
-2946 EAIDAATKA
+2946 
-2955 DEVETAT
+2955 
-2962 LAGEKAVAKEELKAA
+2962 
-2977 AEDAK
+2977 
-2982 AAIDANDNL
+2982 
-2991 TPEEK
+2991 
-2996 AAAKAA
+2996 
-3002 VDAEVAKA
+3002 
-3010 NEAIDAATKADEV
+3010 
-3023 DAATLAG
+3023 
-3030 EKAVAKEELKA
+3030 
-3041 AAADAKAAIDAND
+3041 
-3054 NLTPEEKAAAKD
+3054 
-3066 AVDAEVAKANDA
+3066 
-3078 IDAATKADEVD
+3078 
-3089 AATLAGEKAVA
+3089 
-3100 KEEVKAAAEDAKKAI
+3100 
-3115 DANDN
+3115 
-3120 LTPEE
+3120 
-3125 KAAAKKAVDDE
+3125 
-3136 AAKAEEAID
+3136 
-3145 AATKADEV
+3145 
-3153 ETATL
+3153 
-3158 AGEKAVA
+3158 
-3165 KEELKAAADDAKK
+3165 
-3178 AIDANDNLTD
+3178 
-3188 AEKQAAKDAVDA
+3188 
-3200 EVAKAEEAIDAATS
+3200 
-3214 ADEVETAT
+3214 
-3222 LVGEKAVAKEELK
+3222 
-3235 AAVEDAKKAI
+3235 
-3245 DANPNLTDAEKQAAK
+3245 
-3260 EAVDASAA
+3260 
-3268 AANKAIDGSTSSV
+3268 
-3281 EVQAAKDKGNAAIA
+3281 
-3295 ENVLDAAKQG
+3295 
-3305 AKNKLMEEA
+3305 
-3314 DKAKAAIDANPN
+3314 
-3326 LTPEEKAAA
+3326 
-3335 KAEIDKAVEEAII
+3335 
-3348 SINGAGTHHALGEI
+3348 

>member
-35 AIANTPVVH
+35 AITSSPVVH
-44 ANTTT
+44 ANTAT

-68 IVDQTGKVVETKE
+68 IVDQAGKVVETKE

-117 TLTEKADNIFTVKVD
+117 TLTEKAENVFTVKVD
-132 KIAPEAAAPTTTA
+132 KIAPEAVATTTTA

-151 TATPEPASLAA
+151 TATAAATPEPASLAV
-162 TQPTPVTAEV
+162 TQSTPVTSEV

-218 TTTDETAKT
+218 KTTDETAKT

-272 EEIAASQLSN
+272 EEIAESQLSN
-282 KDVLEQVLSEGV
+282 RDVLMRLSLEADLLADEALRQVAKE
-294 LLSNDAARLLETSQA
+294 QA
-309 GNTGLEVATNNTK
+309 GNTALETAANETK
-322 AVLKEAIQV
+322 AVAATANEVLANDAATETELDDQIDTV
-331 FDEPTSTQAQVDA
+331 RTSTQNLAAEMLKVDA
-344 QTELVRA
+344 
-351 ASKTLA
+351 
-357 DELLKFDE
+357 
-365 DGVLT
+365 DGILT

-375 TTQAITIT
+375 TNQGITIT
-383 PSSKGAVRPNYP
+383 TSSKGKVRPNYAD
-395 IHIRDFTNPSQQSY
+395 HIRDFATNNSQQSY
-409 NNQDFFFGL
+409 NDQDFFFGL
-418 IDKALTEEAS
+418 IGKALTEQDS
-428 QIRATAEA
+428 QIRATAQA
-436 TDGSTPRFSLVGG
+436 SDGSTPTVSIAGG
-449 GGQPLTDANNYGLQ
+449 GGEPISTISKNFGLQ
-463 INDSGVIYGTTT
+463 DNGSGVLYGTVT
-475 ITEPGN
+475 IPDAGDAF
-481 TVSWQF
+481 SWQF
-487 QAQNGS
+487 KASSGS
-493 DTARKQFT
+493 NTAASKFT
-501 FVPYTVVKTDEEP
+501 FVPYTVVRIDETP

-537 RGNGTSDTTEAT
+537 REDGSRR
-549 AGPLNIAFEQ
+549 GPLNATFEEY
-559 HFNSELT
+559 FNTTLT
-566 ARATNKSTTVT
+566 ARATGTSTTVADT
-577 EDAKNGKQIWH
+577 DKTGKQIWH

-602 AVSGTPVTGSLPT
+602 VVSGAATVEGSLPT

-635 NVVKVILNAAPS
+635 NTVKVVLNAAP
-647 MPTIGV
+647 TITASGTGST
-653 NPGTTVKNGD
+653 NPFNTTSPERKIVYVFGTT
-663 NRQLEALFVFGNV
+663 A
-676 TGTTEAVS
+676 GTTEAV
-684 TSGRGTAP
+684 TVAEVKEDDTIRIPEKTE
-692 DFDTAKATKSFLAT
+692 TAKAPIFDTRIAQPVATIT
-706 DPETEAAKAAI
+706 DPDSTSIKVDYGDGAPLSRLNNLGSKLVATAADGTVLKAT
-717 EEINANTSKSEEEK
+717 NGTFTNV
-731 AAALAKQEAK
+731 
-741 KETVTISYGV
+741 TVTNG
-751 PGNVT
+751 T
-756 EYVAGNSDSVKINN
+756 
-770 RANNPISAPTKS
+770 ANIYLGGTYES
-782 LGNPNNEELTINAEG
+782 L
-797 KLTGEFSS
+797 
-805 APGGFYSRVVKM
+805 PGGKNTRQFIVSDESNTEVRGEAFY
-817 TDTAGNVSYS
+817 TVS
-827 NPFFV
+827 
-832 VGYTD
+832 YTD
-837 KLIDDTPVAVNQGT
+837 KLVDNQPIAKNQDVA
-851 VLTENNIF
+851 LTKEEVVA
-859 GKLTID
+859 KLTLDAQSGRFND
-865 TTSGSTGT
+865 T
-873 NQSLTVPESEYTRAI
+873 NPNLTVPETEVTRTI
-888 VGYRTVDGTTKGELV
+888 VGYRTVTVGEDGSKVKGELV
-903 EQTDL
+903 KQEDL
-908 TQFPTDKDLEVKVQ
+908 TQFPKDKDFEVKVK
-922 TTNPYGQTIYNWVKV
+922 TTNIYGQTVYNWVSV
-937 DYNLKPKVELAAKV
+937 DYNLKPKVELVDAVEGAT
-951 YGDRKT
+951 KT
-957 VYVFSKNSGT
+957 VYVFSKNNDR
-967 TEDSTGATGTN
+967 TENSEGVTGTN
-978 VAFDKNKATKALVK
+978 VAFDKNKATKAVVN

-1185 APIHAITELG
+1185 APIHTITEVG
-1195 SSGTVGTVKLEGDLP
+1195 STGTVGTVKLVGDLP
-1210 ADFNI
+1210 VDFNI
-1215 ANFNLKEG
+1215 ANFNLKAG

-1327 EKINGSLSVLKDG
+1327 EKINGTLSVLKDG
-1340 ETGKVSPGLGT
+1340 ETGRKVSTDLGT

-1356 SELDPK
+1356 SELDPSGK
-1362 GVDVSGGVD
+1362 DVSGGVD

-1384 TGTAPSAEG
+1384 TGTGPAEQG
-1393 TGTYKLRVGEN
+1393 TGDYKLRVGEN
-1404 NYPAGPNVELVD
+1404 NYPAPPTVTN
-1416 GKKPENVGLTPVTVT
+1416 KPENVGLTDIKVT
-1431 FVKRAAMTTPV
+1431 FVKRAEMTTPV
-1442 AVVDPANLTADEKAA
+1442 AVVDPANLTTEEKAA
-1457 VIAQLKKD
+1457 VIKQLKKD
-1465 NADNQRLQDLPDT
+1465 NADNEKLNALPDT

-1495 NADVDAV
+1495 GTNIDAV
-1502 TDEVANATVKLADEQ
+1502 TDTVQNATVKLADAQ
-1517 KKAKDAIDTKLAE
+1517 KEAKDAIDAKLAE
-1530 EKAAIEAKRDAAIAE
+1530 EKAAIEAKRDADIAE

-1555 QKKAATDAVT
+1555 QKKAARDAVT
-1565 NTANDALTDLQTAAD
+1565 DTAGDALKALDKAAD

-1585 IDTKTTVAGINDAKT
+1585 IDAETTVAGINNAKT
-1600 AGEKA
+1600 DGEKA
-1605 LDDATA
+1605 LDDATVN
-1611 TGEAAIELTKEKEL
+1611 GEAAIDLTKDKEL

-1639 AVKNNPNLDATEQAP
+1639 AVKKNPNLDESEQAP
-1654 YIKAIE
+1654 YIEEIEKAAE
-1660 DAAKEQKAAI
+1660 KQKAAI

-1680 DAVNEAEKVNEEQK
+1680 DAVDAAEKVNEEQQ

-1708 EAAAAKEAI
+1708 EAAAAKDAI
-1717 DNNPNLSEDEKKG
+1717 DNNPNLSDAEKTVAKN
-1730 FKDAVDTEVAKANDA
+1730 AVDAAAKTANGE
-1745 IDKAKT
+1745 IDKATT
-1751 PAEAQTAEDNG
+1751 PADAQTAEDNG
-1762 VKAIDAE
+1762 VKAIDA
-1769 ELKAAKQDAKNKIA
+1769 
-1783 EDVKAAKEAIDNNP
+1783 KE
-1797 NLSEDEKKG
+1797 
-1806 FKDAVD
+1806 
-1812 TEAAKAVADIEK
+1812 
-1824 ATTPADAQTAEE
+1824 
-1836 AGTAAIAED
+1836 
-1845 VLDAA
+1845 LDAA

-1866 DAIDNNPN
+1866 DAIDKNPN
-1874 LSETE
+1874 LSDAEKTAAKNAVDDTAKTANDAIDKATTPETVQTAEDNGVKAIDAKELAAAKQDAKNKIAEDVKAAKEAIDKNPNLSDAE
-1879 KQGFKDAVDTEAV
+1879 KTAAKNAVDDAAKTANDAIDKATTPETVQTAEDNGVKAIDAKELAAAKQDAKNKIAKDVKAAEDAINSNPNLSKEEKDAAIQAVADEAK
-1892 KANGEIDKATTPEA
+1892 KANGEIDKATTPDA

-1914 TAAIAEDVLD
+1914 TKAIAADVLD

-1946 ANSNLTKEEKDAAK
+1946 ANSNLTPEEKEAAK
-1960 LAAQAKAAEAVANIE
+1960 LAAQAKATEAVANIE

-1980 EAVQALED
+1980 EAVQTLED

-2015 LSTAAKTQALEDLKK
+2015 LSTAAKTQALDDLKK
-2030 ARQAAEEV
+2030 ARQAAEEA

-2048 AKGALDGLKSIAKV
+2048 AKGALDGLKSIATV

-2088 YTDAIDAALKATEA
+2088 YTDAIDATLKATEA

-2156 NVAKAAADA
+2156 TVTTAAEKA
-2165 EKAITEATKAADIQS
+2165 EKAITDATKAADIQS
-2180 KTFDATQAAAKE
+2180 KTFDATQDVAKE
-2192 EVKADAADAV
+2192 EVKADAADAIA
-2202 KGIQANDNLSEAEK
+2202 GIKANDNLSD
-2216 TAAKEAVEKARDT
+2216 TAKKEAIAAIEEARNT

-2235 KAKTAADVETATL
+2235 NAKTAAAVDTATL
-2248 DAEKANAKAELKAA
+2248 DAEKANAKAEIKAA

-2271 ENTNLPKSEKD
+2271 ENANLPVSEKN

-2293 AANLEIDNAKTAE
+2293 ATNLEIDDAKTAE
-2306 DIDVATLA
+2306 EIDAATLA
-2314 TEKTIAKTEVKAA
+2314 TEKSIAKAEVKAA

-2332 RSIDEN
+2332 RAIDEN

-2345 KAKAKADVYVELS
+2345 KAKAKADVYIELS

-2363 IDKAATAEAID
+2363 IDKATTADAID

-2382 AIAKEELE
+2382 AFATAELA

-2400 DGNTHLT
+2400 DANTHLT
-2407 DAEKKAAKD
+2407 DDQKQAAKKAVD
-2416 AVDTELAKA
+2416 AELAKA
-2425 KDAIDAAKTAD
+2425 KEAVVGAKTAD
-2436 AVDAATLVGE
+2436 EVDAATLVGE

-2451 EEIKAAANDAK
+2451 EEIKAAAADAK
-2462 KAIDANTNLTPDEK
+2462 KAIDANTNLTDAEK
-2476 AAAKKAVDAEVAK
+2476 QAAKDAVDVEVAK
-2489 ANEAIDAAK
+2489 ANDAIDKAA
-2498 TADAVDAATLVGEQA
+2498 TADAVDT
-2513 VAKAELKAA
+2513 
-2522 AEDAKK
+2522 
-2528 AIDANDNLT
+2528 
-2537 PDEKAAAK
+2537 
-2545 KAVDDEAAKAEKAI
+2545 
-2559 DAATKAKEVDTAT
+2559 
-2572 LAGEKAVAKEEVK
+2572 
-2585 AAADDAKKAID
+2585 
-2596 ANDNLTPDEKAVAK
+2596 
-2610 KAVDAEVAKANE
+2610 
-2622 AIDAAK
+2622 
-2628 TAGEIDAA
+2628 A

-2666 TPEEKAAAKKAV
+2666 TDAEKQAAKDAV
-2678 DAEVAKANEAIDAAK
+2678 DAEVAKAND
-2693 TADAVDAA
+2693 
-2701 TLAGEKA
+2701 
-2708 VAKEELKAAAADA
+2708 
-2721 KKAIDANDNLTPEEK
+2721 
-2736 AVAKKAVDAEVA
+2736 
-2748 KAEKAIDA
+2748 AIDA
-2756 ATKADEVDTAT
+2756 ATKADKVDAAT
-2767 LAGEKAVAKEELKA
+2767 LVGEKAVAKEELKA

-2795 LTPEEKAVAKKAV
+2795 LTPDEKAAAKKAV
-2808 DAEVAK
+2808 DDEVAK
-2814 AEKAIDAAIKADEVD
+2814 AEKAIDAAKTADAID
-2829 TATLAG
+2829 NATLVG

-2848 DDAKAAIDAN
+2848 DDAK
-2858 DNLTD
+2858 
-2863 AEKQAAKEAV
+2863 
-2873 DAEVAKANE
+2873 
-2882 AIDAATKADE
+2882 
-2892 VDAATLVGEKAVAK
+2892 
-2906 EEVKAAAEDAKKAI
+2906 KAI
-2920 DANDNLTPEEKA
+2920 DANTHLTDDQKQ
-2932 AAKKAVDDEAAKAE
+2932 AAKKAVDDEVAKAE
-2946 EAIDAATKA
+2946 KAIDAAKTA
-2955 DEVETAT
+2955 DVIDNAT
-2962 LAGEKAVAKEELKAA
+2962 LV
-2977 AEDAK
+2977 
-2982 AAIDANDNL
+2982 
-2991 TPEEK
+2991 
-2996 AAAKAA
+2996 
-3002 VDAEVAKA
+3002 
-3010 NEAIDAATKADEV
+3010 
-3023 DAATLAG
+3023 
-3030 EKAVAKEELKA
+3030 
-3041 AAADAKAAIDAND
+3041 
-3054 NLTPEEKAAAKD
+3054 
-3066 AVDAEVAKANDA
+3066 
-3078 IDAATKADEVD
+3078 
-3089 AATLAGEKAVA
+3089 
-3100 KEEVKAAAEDAKKAI
+3100 
-3115 DANDN
+3115 
-3120 LTPEE
+3120 
-3125 KAAAKKAVDDE
+3125 
-3136 AAKAEEAID
+3136 
-3145 AATKADEV
+3145 
-3153 ETATL
+3153 
-3158 AGEKAVA
+3158 GEKAVA

-3178 AIDANDNLTD
+3178 AIDANDNLTPE
-3188 AEKQAAKDAVDA
+3188 EKAAAKKAVDD
-3200 EVAKAEEAIDAATS
+3200 EVAKAEKAIDAAKT
-3214 ADEVETAT
+3214 ADAVDAATLVGEKAVAKEELKATADDAKAAIDANDNLTPEEKAAAKKAVDDEVAKAEKAIDAAKTADVIDNAT

-3235 AAVEDAKKAI
+3235 AA
-3245 DANPNLTDAEKQAAK
+3245 
-3260 EAVDASAA
+3260 
-3268 AANKAIDGSTSSV
+3268 
-3281 EVQAAKDKGNAAIA
+3281 
-3295 ENVLDAAKQG
+3295 
-3305 AKNKLMEEA
+3305 
-3314 DKAKAAIDANPN
+3314 
-3326 LTPEEKAAA
+3326 
-3335 KAEIDKAVEEAII
+3335 
-3348 SINGAGTHHALGEI
+3348 

>member
-44 ANTTT
+44 ANTAT

-68 IVDQTGKVVETKE
+68 IVDQAGKVVETKE

-117 TLTEKADNIFTVKVD
+117 TLTENAENVFTVKVD
-132 KIAPEAAAPTTTA
+132 KIAPEAVATTTTA

-151 TATPEPASLAA
+151 TATAAATPEPASLAA
-162 TQPTPVTAEV
+162 TQSTPVTAEV

-218 TTTDETAKT
+218 KTTDETAKT

-272 EEIAASQLSN
+272 EEIAESQLSN
-282 KDVLEQVLSEGV
+282 RDVLMRLSLEADLLADEALRQVAKE
-294 LLSNDAARLLETSQA
+294 QA
-309 GNTGLEVATNNTK
+309 GNTALETAANETK
-322 AVLKEAIQV
+322 AVAATANEVLANAAATEVELDDQIDTV
-331 FDEPTSTQAQVDA
+331 RTSTQNLAAEMLKVD
-344 QTELVRA
+344 
-351 ASKTLA
+351 K
-357 DELLKFDE
+357 
-365 DGVLT
+365 DGILT

-395 IHIRDFTNPSQQSY
+395 IHIRDFANPNQQNY

-418 IDKALTEEAS
+418 IDKALTEANS
-428 QIRATAEA
+428 QISATAQA
-436 TDGSTPRFSLVGG
+436 SDASTPTISILGG
-449 GGQPLTDANNYGLQ
+449 GGEPINGIQNFGLRD
-463 INDSGVIYGTTT
+463 NGSGVLYGTTT
-475 ITEPGN
+475 ISDAGN
-481 TVSWQF
+481 AFSWQF
-487 QAQNGS
+487 KASSGS
-493 DTARKQFT
+493 NTAASKFT

-514 VRKGVTQGVTADE
+514 VRKAVTAGVTADE

-537 RGNGTSDTTEAT
+537 RGDGSTQ
-549 AGPLNIAFEQ
+549 GPLNATFEDY
-559 HFNSELT
+559 FNTTLT
-566 ARATNKSTTVT
+566 ARATGKSTTVT
-577 EDAKNGKQIWH
+577 QDAKDGKQIWH

-602 AVSGTPVTGSLPT
+602 AVSGAAAVTDSLPT
-615 EAGTYDVTVL
+615 EAGTYNVTVL

-635 NVVKVILNAAPS
+635 NTVKVILNAAP
-647 MPTIGV
+647 TITASGTGST
-653 NPGTTVKNGD
+653 NPFNTTNPERKIVYIFGITTGD
-663 NRQLEALFVFGNV
+663 
-676 TGTTEAVS
+676 TEAV
-684 TSGRGTAP
+684 T
-692 DFDTAKATKSFLAT
+692 TAKAETGEKAKAPIFDRTIAKPVATITDPDSTSIKVNYGDNAPRSRLNNLGSKMVATAADGTVLKAT
-706 DPETEAAKAAI
+706 DGTFT
-717 EEINANTSKSEEEK
+717 NV
-731 AAALAKQEAK
+731 
-741 KETVTISYGV
+741 TVTNG
-751 PGNVT
+751 T
-756 EYVAGNSDSVKINN
+756 
-770 RANNPISAPTKS
+770 ANIYLGGTYES
-782 LGNPNNEELTINAEG
+782 L
-797 KLTGEFSS
+797 
-805 APGGFYSRVVKM
+805 PGGKYTRQFIVSDESGTEVKGEPFY
-817 TDTAGNVSYS
+817 TVS
-827 NPFFV
+827 
-832 VGYTD
+832 YTD
-837 KLIDDTPVAVNQGT
+837 KLVDDQPIAKNQDVA
-851 VLTENNIF
+851 LTDTEVF
-859 GKLTID
+859 AKLTLDAQSGGFSD
-865 TTSGSTGT
+865 T
-873 NQSLTVPESEYTRAI
+873 NPNLTVPVSEVTRTI
-888 VGYRTVDGTTKGELV
+888 VGYRTADGVYT
-903 EQTDL
+903 EQTNL
-908 TQFPTDKDLEVKVQ
+908 AQFPKDKDFEVKVK
-922 TTNPYGQTIYNWVKV
+922 TTNVYGQTIYNWVKV
-937 DYNLKPKVELAAKV
+937 DYNLKPKVEIVDAV
-951 YGDRKT
+951 EGTTKT
-957 VYVFSKNSGT
+957 VYVFSKNNDR
-967 TEDSTGATGTN
+967 TENSEGVTGTN
-978 VAFDKNKATKALVK
+978 VAFDRNKATKAVVN
-992 ITDDGQVTAIS
+992 ITDDGQVTTIVYNDAKNDTADMLDKGVTPTTLVG
-1003 YTDGKSA
+1003 TDGYFK
-1010 VSDLVTND
+1010 
-1018 KTLNAVIDTDGF
+1018 
-1030 FNGDVDALAGG
+1030 G
-1041 SVTRVV
+1041 SVAVPAGTNTTRLL
-1047 KVTDN
+1047 KVTDDK
-1052 GNAVGDSPRFRIFPF
+1052 GLVGQSPTFRVYAF

-1075 TVRLAKGTRPALE
+1075 TPVRLAKGTSPALE
-1088 EITGKMVIDSNSG
+1088 EITAKMVIDSNSG
-1101 YPNNAK
+1101 YPRNPK
-1107 EAIPEDAYT
+1107 VEIPKDAYT

-1123 LDGSQDTVAV
+1123 LDSSSSTVAV
-1133 DSVEKLPTEGSY
+1133 DSVAGLPTEGSY
-1145 KVRVKTSNAYGQEIY
+1145 QVRVKTSNAYGQEIY

-1166 HYKLEEVSRET
+1166 HYKLEEISRDT

-1247 GTIQTKNGGKV
+1247 GTIQTKNSGKV

-1310 EEYTISVPG
+1310 EEYKISVPG

-1327 EKINGSLSVLKDG
+1327 EKINGTLSVLKDG
-1340 ETGKVSPGLGT
+1340 ESGRLVSSDLGT

-1356 SELDPK
+1356 SELDPSGK
-1362 GVDVSGGVD
+1362 DVSGGVD

-1384 TGTAPSAEG
+1384 TGTGPSEQG
-1393 TGTYKLRVGEN
+1393 TGDYKLRVGEN
-1404 NYPAGPNVELVD
+1404 NYPAPPTVTN
-1416 GKKPENVGLTPVTVT
+1416 KPENVGLTDIKVT
-1431 FVKRAAMTTPV
+1431 FVKRAEMTTPV
-1442 AVVDPANLTADEKAA
+1442 AVVDPANLTTEEKAA
-1457 VIAQLKKD
+1457 VIEQLKKD
-1465 NADNQRLQDLPDT
+1465 NADNQRLQDLPES

-1502 TDEVANATVKLADEQ
+1502 KDKVANATVKLADAQNEA
-1517 KKAKDAIDTKLAE
+1517 KAAIDTKLAE

-1555 QKKAATDAVT
+1555 QKKAARDAVT
-1565 NTANDALTDLQTAAD
+1565 DTAGDALKALDKSAD

-1611 TGEAAIELTKEKEL
+1611 TGEAAIDLTKDKEL

-1639 AVKNNPNLDATEQAP
+1639 AIKNNPNLDEDEQAP
-1654 YIKAIE
+1654 YIDAIE
-1660 DAAKEQKAAI
+1660 KAAEEQKAAI
-1670 DAAKDTAGIT
+1670 DAAKDTVGIT
-1680 DAVNEAEKVNEEQK
+1680 EAVDAAEKVNEEQQ

-1708 EAAAAKEAI
+1708 EAAAAKDAI
-1717 DNNPNLSEDEKKG
+1717 DNDPNLSDAEKTAAKN
-1730 FKDAVDTEVAKANDA
+1730 AVDTEVAKANDA

-1769 ELKAAKQDAKNKIA
+1769 ELAAAKQDAKNKIA
-1783 EDVKAAKEAIDNNP
+1783 KDVKAAKDAIDKDP

-1914 TAAIAEDVLD
+1914 TKAIAADVLD

-1980 EAVQALED
+1980 AAVQTLED

-2048 AKGALDGLKSIAKV
+2048 AKGALDGLKSIATV

-2165 EKAITEATKAADIQS
+2165 EKAITDATTAADIQS

-2192 EVKADAADAV
+2192 EVKADAADAIA
-2202 KGIQANDNLSEAEK
+2202 GIKANDNLSE
-2216 TAAKEAVEKARDT
+2216 TAKDEAIAAIEEARKT

-2235 KAKTAADVETATL
+2235 NAKTAAEVDTATL
-2248 DAEKANAKAELKAA
+2248 DAEKANAKAEIKAA

-2271 ENTNLPKSEKD
+2271 ENANLPASDKN

-2293 AANLEIDNAKTAE
+2293 ATNLEIDNAKTAE
-2306 DIDVATLA
+2306 
-2314 TEKTIAKTEVKAA
+2314 
-2327 AEDAL
+2327 
-2332 RSIDEN
+2332 
-2338 ANLTDDE
+2338 
-2345 KAKAKADVYVELS
+2345 
-2358 KAEKA
+2358 
-2363 IDKAATAEAID
+2363 
-2374 NATLVGEK
+2374 
-2382 AIAKEELE
+2382 
-2390 AAADDAKKAI
+2390 
-2400 DGNTHLT
+2400 
-2407 DAEKKAAKD
+2407 
-2416 AVDTELAKA
+2416 
-2425 KDAIDAAKTAD
+2425 
-2436 AVDAATLVGE
+2436 
-2446 KAVAK
+2446 
-2451 EEIKAAANDAK
+2451 
-2462 KAIDANTNLTPDEK
+2462 
-2476 AAAKKAVDAEVAK
+2476 
-2489 ANEAIDAAK
+2489 
-2498 TADAVDAATLVGEQA
+2498 
-2513 VAKAELKAA
+2513 
-2522 AEDAKK
+2522 
-2528 AIDANDNLT
+2528 
-2537 PDEKAAAK
+2537 
-2545 KAVDDEAAKAEKAI
+2545 
-2559 DAATKAKEVDTAT
+2559 
-2572 LAGEKAVAKEEVK
+2572 
-2585 AAADDAKKAID
+2585 
-2596 ANDNLTPDEKAVAK
+2596 
-2610 KAVDAEVAKANE
+2610 
-2622 AIDAAK
+2622 
-2628 TAGEIDAA
+2628 
-2636 TLVGEKAVAKEELK
+2636 
-2650 AAAADAKK
+2650 
-2658 AIDANDNL
+2658 
-2666 TPEEKAAAKKAV
+2666 
-2678 DAEVAKANEAIDAAK
+2678 
-2693 TADAVDAA
+2693 
-2701 TLAGEKA
+2701 
-2708 VAKEELKAAAADA
+2708 
-2721 KKAIDANDNLTPEEK
+2721 
-2736 AVAKKAVDAEVA
+2736 
-2748 KAEKAIDA
+2748 
-2756 ATKADEVDTAT
+2756 
-2767 LAGEKAVAKEELKA
+2767 
-2781 AADDAKAAIDANDN
+2781 
-2795 LTPEEKAVAKKAV
+2795 
-2808 DAEVAK
+2808 
-2814 AEKAIDAAIKADEVD
+2814 
-2829 TATLAG
+2829 
-2835 EKAVAKEELKAAA
+2835 
-2848 DDAKAAIDAN
+2848 
-2858 DNLTD
+2858 
-2863 AEKQAAKEAV
+2863 
-2873 DAEVAKANE
+2873 
-2882 AIDAATKADE
+2882 
-2892 VDAATLVGEKAVAK
+2892 
-2906 EEVKAAAEDAKKAI
+2906 
-2920 DANDNLTPEEKA
+2920 
-2932 AAKKAVDDEAAKAE
+2932 
-2946 EAIDAATKA
+2946 
-2955 DEVETAT
+2955 
-2962 LAGEKAVAKEELKAA
+2962 
-2977 AEDAK
+2977 
-2982 AAIDANDNL
+2982 
-2991 TPEEK
+2991 
-2996 AAAKAA
+2996 
-3002 VDAEVAKA
+3002 
-3010 NEAIDAATKADEV
+3010 
-3023 DAATLAG
+3023 
-3030 EKAVAKEELKA
+3030 
-3041 AAADAKAAIDAND
+3041 
-3054 NLTPEEKAAAKD
+3054 
-3066 AVDAEVAKANDA
+3066 
-3078 IDAATKADEVD
+3078 
-3089 AATLAGEKAVA
+3089 
-3100 KEEVKAAAEDAKKAI
+3100 
-3115 DANDN
+3115 
-3120 LTPEE
+3120 
-3125 KAAAKKAVDDE
+3125 
-3136 AAKAEEAID
+3136 
-3145 AATKADEV
+3145 
-3153 ETATL
+3153 
-3158 AGEKAVA
+3158 
-3165 KEELKAAADDAKK
+3165 
-3178 AIDANDNLTD
+3178 
-3188 AEKQAAKDAVDA
+3188 
-3200 EVAKAEEAIDAATS
+3200 
-3214 ADEVETAT
+3214 
-3222 LVGEKAVAKEELK
+3222 
-3235 AAVEDAKKAI
+3235 
-3245 DANPNLTDAEKQAAK
+3245 
-3260 EAVDASAA
+3260 
-3268 AANKAIDGSTSSV
+3268 
-3281 EVQAAKDKGNAAIA
+3281 
-3295 ENVLDAAKQG
+3295 
-3305 AKNKLMEEA
+3305 
-3314 DKAKAAIDANPN
+3314 
-3326 LTPEEKAAA
+3326 
-3335 KAEIDKAVEEAII
+3335 
-3348 SINGAGTHHALGEI
+3348 